1 MEKKDWNQNQSGGNH
16 ESPFYNKIDK
26 VLRCHY
32 FVTFT
37 NVEES
42 AVAFPANT
50 FTALAKT
57 STSTSASSS
66 PKGSATS
73 SDVANHEKTLD
84 NVQKEQRQ
92 HKKRHTAAKHED
104 SAIASS
110 MEGVKSKGIN
120 NLLFIDEG
128 VGGDAEISNGA
139 N

>member
-1 MEKKDWNQNQSGGNH
+1 MQWLSQ
-16 ESPFYNKIDK
+16 P
-26 VLRCHY
+26 
-32 FVTFT
+32 
-37 NVEES
+37 
-42 AVAFPANT
+42 
-50 FTALAKT
+50 
-57 STSTSASSS
+57 
-66 PKGSATS
+66 
-73 SDVANHEKTLD
+73 TLSLPWLKQ
-84 NVQKEQRQ
+84 V